1 MRIKI
6 LILTD
11 NKNYWLQRVTQN
23 LNKFEKCKVINDEYY
38 IKTDLFSFEIISAI
52 REPNI
57 RGKRYSC
64 AILDKAIHPDVEY
77 NIITHCTQGIIKT
90 EGYYED

>member
-23 LNKFEKCKVINDEYY
+23 LNKFEDCKVFNGDYHIA
-38 IKTDLFSFEIISAI
+38 TDLFVFEIISI
-52 REPNI
+52 MDKNV
-57 RGKRYSC
+57 RGRRYSC
-64 AILDKAIHPDVEY
+64 AIIDKKIHPDVEY